1 MEESPVMKCHR
12 AVVGFLAAGA
22 LCLPLVAGAV
32 SAAPKK
38 PAPKK
43 PAAPKADP
51 KAGKLTFQ
59 KEGCTGCHVTKD
71 FPEAGKTGPDL
82 SAVGKTS
89 NAAAISKYIAKPKAG
104 SVMPAY
110 KGPAKN
116 LKDMTA
122 YLLTQ
127 KG

>member
-1 MEESPVMKCHR
+1 MKCPR

-22 LCLPLVAGAV
+22 LSLPLVAGAV

-43 PAAPKADP
+43 PAAKGDA
-51 KAGKLTFQ
+51 KLGKTAFQ

-71 FPEAGKTGPDL
+71 FPQGGKTGPDL
-82 SAVGKTS
+82 SEAGKGHT
-89 NAAAISKYIAKPKAG
+89 AAQISAYIAKPKAG

-110 KGPAKN
+110 KGPAKT
-116 LKDMTA
+116 LADMTA
-122 YLLTQ
+122 YMLTQ
-127 KG
+127 K

>member
-1 MEESPVMKCHR
+1 MTRCHR

-22 LCLPLVAGAV
+22 LSLPLVASAV

-43 PAAPKADP
+43 PAAPAKGDA
-51 KAGKLTFQ
+51 KLGKEAFK

-71 FPEAGKTGPDL
+71 FPDAGKTGPDL
-82 SAVGKTS
+82 SAIGKGHD
-89 NAAAISKYIAKPKAG
+89 AKFISGYIAKPKAG
-104 SVMPAY
+104 SIMPAY
-110 KGPAKN
+110 KGPAKT
-116 LKDMTA
+116 LADMTA
-122 YLLTQ
+122 YMLTQ